1 MEGNHIIALTRL
13 LDPRFKK
20 LPFADQSVVDL
31 FTSLLVSE
39 ASREYSQQRQTQ
51 PPQHQAAKNQDDI
64 MWDFFD

>member
-1 MEGNHIIALTRL
+1 MEGNHIIALTTL

-20 LPFADQSVVDL
+20 LPFTDRSVMDL

-51 PPQHQAAKNQDDI
+51 NQDDSV
-64 MWDFFD
+64 WDFFDQQILETAS